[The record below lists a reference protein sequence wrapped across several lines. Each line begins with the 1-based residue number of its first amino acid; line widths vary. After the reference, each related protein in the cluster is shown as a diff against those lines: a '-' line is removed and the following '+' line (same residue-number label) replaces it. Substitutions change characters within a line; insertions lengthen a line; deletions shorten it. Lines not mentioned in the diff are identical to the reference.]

1 MNFTRV
7 CIIPARAG
15 SKRLKDK
22 NIFLLY
28 GKPLFVWSYLAA
40 KKSGL
45 FNKIYVSTE
54 NDIYIK
60 LCEENG
66 IDYIKR
72 PLNLADDLTLKQEV
86 IVNVKKSLD
95 QRGEYYDQ
103 YMSLQANSPD
113 ITSED
118 LKKIVHRL
126 EFYKRWEVVTVD
138 KNLNQNGVARLM
150 LNKVVEMKSLSA
162 VLGVEI
168 IDRSNI
174 HTIED
179 IRNLERTWN
188 PKNTDFY
195 NQNDNN
201 L

>member
-28 GKPLFVWSYLAA
+28 GKPLLVWSYLAA

-66 IDYIKR
+66 IEYIKR
-72 PLNLADDLTLKQEV
+72 PLNLADDLSLKQEV

-103 YMSLQANSPD
+103 YMSLQANSTD

-188 PKNTDFY
+188 PKNTDF
-195 NQNDNN
+195 
-201 L
+201 

>member
-188 PKNTDFY
+188 PQNT
-195 NQNDNN
+195 NT
-201 L
+201 

>member
-28 GKPLFVWSYLAA
+28 GKPLLVWSYLAA

-66 IDYIKR
+66 IEYIKR
-72 PLNLADDLTLKQEV
+72 PLNLADDLSLKQEV

-188 PKNTDFY
+188 PKNTDF
-195 NQNDNN
+195 
-201 L
+201 

>member
-66 IDYIKR
+66 IEYIKR

-188 PKNTDFY
+188 PKNTDF
-195 NQNDNN
+195 
-201 L
+201 

>member
-1 MNFTRV
+1 MKSTRV

-15 SKRLKDK
+15 SKRLKNK
-22 NIFLLY
+22 NIFLLH
-28 GKPLFVWSYLAA
+28 GKPLLVWSYLAA

-54 NDIYIK
+54 NDFYIK

-72 PLNLADDLTLKQEV
+72 PLNLADDITLKQDV
-86 IVNVKKSLD
+86 IVNVKNFLD

-138 KNLNQNGVARLM
+138 KNLNQNGIARLM
-150 LNKVVEMKSLSA
+150 LNQVVEMKSLSA

-179 IRNLERTWN
+179 IKSLERTWH
-188 PKNTDFY
+188 PH
-195 NQNDNN
+195 NN
-201 L
+201 NF

>member
-28 GKPLFVWSYLAA
+28 GKPLLVWSYLAA

-66 IDYIKR
+66 IEYIKR

-188 PKNTDFY
+188 PKNTDF
-195 NQNDNN
+195 
-201 L
+201 

>member
-7 CIIPARAG
+7 CIIPARSG
-15 SKRLKDK
+15 SKRLKNK
-22 NIFLLY
+22 NIFLLH
-28 GKPLFVWSYLAA
+28 GKPLLIWSFLAA

-54 NDIYIK
+54 NDFYIK
-60 LCEENG
+60 LCEENS

-72 PLNLADDLTLKQEV
+72 PLHLADDLTLKQDV

-113 ITSED
+113 VTSED

-138 KNLNQNGVARLM
+138 KNLNQNGIARLM

-188 PKNTDFY
+188 PKNK
-195 NQNDNN
+195 
-201 L
+201 